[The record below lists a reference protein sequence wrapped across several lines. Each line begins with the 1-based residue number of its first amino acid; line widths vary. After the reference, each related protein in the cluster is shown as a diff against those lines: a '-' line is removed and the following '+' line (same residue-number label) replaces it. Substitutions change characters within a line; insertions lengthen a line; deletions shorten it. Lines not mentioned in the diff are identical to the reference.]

1 MTFREE
7 KERVTSRA
15 WDSLY
20 KRLEEDGL
28 LEQSHNTT
36 RQRTTFTP
44 GVLKWAA
51 SVAVLLICV
60 VSVYVMRNTNSL
72 KADTLVLNN
81 EKGKPTLVTT
91 FEDGSTVYL
100 SEQTSL
106 EYPNHF
112 AKDKREVFL
121 KGDAFFEVSGNP
133 KRPFIIETKTAIIK
147 VIGTRFN
154 VKSKD
159 EASFSLSVRS
169 GVVEVTSKKNGES
182 THVRA
187 GETVML
193 QSDKLQTMQT
203 RDFDQFNRY
212 LKYIHFKDQ
221 TLSNVIRIIN
231 ETTDSVQLKVAPEL
245 GDRLL
250 TVTFSND
257 SPYTMAELI
266 CMALNLQLSQQQ
278 NIIYITQP
286 K

>member
-1 MTFREE
+1 M
-7 KERVTSRA
+7 TSRA
-15 WDSLY
+15 WNSLY

-36 RQRTTFTP
+36 RQWTILTP
-44 GVLKWAA
+44 VVWKWAA
-51 SVAVLLICV
+51 SVAVLLICA
-60 VSVYVMRNTNSL
+60 VSVYVMYNTNSL

-100 SEQTSL
+100 SEQTLL

-112 AKDKREVFL
+112 AEDKREVFL

-266 CMALNLQLSQQQ
+266 SMALNLRLSQQQ

>member
-7 KERVTSRA
+7 KERMTSRA

-28 LEQSHNTT
+28 LEQSHNTK
-36 RQRTTFTP
+36 RQRTIFTP
-44 GVLKWAA
+44 VVLKWAA

-112 AKDKREVFL
+112 AEDKREVFL